1 MAKISK
7 TVKMADI
14 AKQLNI
20 STVTVS
26 KALSEQKGVSEEV
39 RAKIKQ
45 LAKEMGY
52 QYIPKG
58 SGKATGFREGAKSYT
73 IGILI
78 SQRYAGSSKSFYWK
92 LYQEVAEQAMQRS
105 CFTLLEII
113 QDVMEEEELLPRLVS
128 ENKADCLIVL
138 GKPGKAYADMLD
150 EVIELP
156 IVFLDFYDAKWETD
170 SVISNGYMG
179 AYLLTKYLISK
190 GHTDIGYVGTLLA
203 TDSITDRYLGYT
215 KALLEQ
221 GIMPKQ
227 EWLIEDRD
235 IESGLMIPEVHMK
248 LPDAMPSAFVCNCDM
263 IAGQLINLIR
273 DKGLRVPEDVSV
285 VGFDNYLDHG
295 LCDIGITT
303 YEVDMTEMA
312 RRAVSILLKKLA
324 GTLDRAGISV
334 VEGKLI
340 EKESVAKR

>member
-14 AKQLNI
+14 AKIMNV

-26 KALSEQKGVSEEV
+26 KALSDQKGVSEEV
-39 RAKIKQ
+39 REKIKQ
-45 LAKEMGY
+45 VAKDMGY
-52 QYIPKG
+52 QYIPKS
-58 SGKATGFREGAKSYT
+58 SGAGIGFREGAKSYT

-113 QDVMEEEELLPRLVS
+113 QDIMEEEELLPRLVS

-150 EVIELP
+150 EVVEIP
-156 IVFLDFYDAKWETD
+156 IVFLDFYDARWETD

-179 AYLLTKYLISK
+179 AYLLTKYLIGK

-221 GIMPKQ
+221 GLVPKQ

-248 LPDAMPSAFVCNCDM
+248 LPKEMPSAFVCNCDM
-263 IAGQLINLIR
+263 IAGQLVNVIR
-273 DKGLRVPEDVSV
+273 AEGYRVPEDVSV

-340 EKESVAKR
+340 EKESVADR

>member
-14 AKQLNI
+14 AKKLNV

-26 KALSEQKGVSEEV
+26 KALSDQKGVSEEV
-39 RAKIKQ
+39 RTKIKQ
-45 LAKEMGY
+45 AAKEMGY
-52 QYIPKG
+52 HYISKG
-58 SGKATGFREGAKSYT
+58 SGNVTGFREGAKSYT

-105 CFTLLEII
+105 CFTLLEIV
-113 QDVMEEEELLPRLVS
+113 QDIMEEEELLPRLVS

-138 GKPGKAYADMLD
+138 GKPGKSYADLLD
-150 EVIELP
+150 QVIDIP
-156 IVFLDFYDAKWETD
+156 IVFLDFYDAKWGTD

-227 EWLIEDRD
+227 EWLVEDRD
-235 IESGLMIPEVHMK
+235 VESGLMIPEKHMQ
-248 LPDAMPSAFVCNCDM
+248 LPKDMPSAFVCNCDM
-263 IAGQLINLIR
+263 IAGQLVNLIR
-273 DKGLRVPEDVSV
+273 TRGLRVPEDVSV

-340 EKESVAKR
+340 EKESVVTR